1 MSFHCFIGIFV
12 NYFYHVLLHGEG
24 EVLVLYE
31 HVSNIY
37 WYYQGFHSLNA
48 TRGLVFFCFFF
59 YHSYQGFRYIVS
71 TLNSLSVDEIVVNGN
86 QICSFI
92 FKDFLQYLI
101 SFTPY

>member
-48 TRGLVFFCFFF
+48 TRGFVFFFFT
-59 YHSYQGFRYIVS
+59 IVIKVLD
-71 TLNSLSVDEIVVNGN
+71 TL
-86 QICSFI
+86 
-92 FKDFLQYLI
+92 YLHL
-101 SFTPY
+101 THYLLMKLL